1 MKSGLNTG
9 AFHVALSGWANR
21 DCVVVSK
28 EFSIKKNRTS
38 KLKQLLLMLLMS
50 PLCVIEVLG

>member
-1 MKSGLNTG
+1 LLARNL
-9 AFHVALSGWANR
+9 AL
-21 DCVVVSK
+21 
-28 EFSIKKNRTS
+28 KKNRTS

>member
-1 MKSGLNTG
+1 M
-9 AFHVALSGWANR
+9 
-21 DCVVVSK
+21 VVSK